1 MSIRLRRSPISW
13 YSFNHVFDVAYS
25 ANNSHKVTKRVRIM
39 QPLNRDLFQNELSYL
54 SMNIIYALPYCHLP
68 YKPKNSVPDAES
80 QRQHDSWSTQWS
92 LFEFPGKDSHCQ
104 EAKYGTHDFSCHHLF
119 TRSFNPFPHL
129 KNGNFFGLI
138 STVSPVLGFLPV
150 YPSYVLAQ
158 KEHRPRIST
167 RSPFSSAV
175 AIWLKNMDTIL
186 VASILVRPFV
196 VLRSG

>member
-1 MSIRLRRSPISW
+1 
-13 YSFNHVFDVAYS
+13 
-25 ANNSHKVTKRVRIM
+25 
-39 QPLNRDLFQNELSYL
+39 
-54 SMNIIYALPYCHLP
+54 MNIIYALPYCHLP

-80 QRQHDSWSTQWS
+80 QRQHDSWPTQWS

-104 EAKYGTHDFSCHHLF
+104 EAKYDTHDFSYHHLF
-119 TRSFNPFPHL
+119 TSSLNPFPHL

-150 YPSYVLAQ
+150 YPSYVLTQ

-186 VASILVRPFV
+186 VASILIRPFV
-196 VLRSG
+196 VLRVWMRSILFMGFLSLVIAVGWINKISINLQQYDRICQTHVVICVQTLYRRGTLK